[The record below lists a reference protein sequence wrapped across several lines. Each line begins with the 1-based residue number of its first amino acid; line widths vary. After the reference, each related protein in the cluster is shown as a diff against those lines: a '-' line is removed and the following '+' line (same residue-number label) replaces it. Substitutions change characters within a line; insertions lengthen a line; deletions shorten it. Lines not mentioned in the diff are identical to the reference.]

1 MYILSFAEK
10 EDTEKFD
17 KFIAPILFS
26 VIDTH
31 IIMKVDASGKMLFLA
46 TDIVTGKP
54 LPDQEITLLRNISRT
69 HTEKWD
75 PITGNTE
82 KTYLPLT
89 TQAFAT
95 GIVIGRTDGEGYLD
109 KKVDTLPGIE

>member
-1 MYILSFAEK
+1 MRIADGG
-10 EDTEKFD
+10 DTEKFQ

-26 VIDTH
+26 IVDTH

-46 TDIVTGKP
+46 TDIITGKP

-75 PITGNTE
+75 PVTGNTE
-82 KTYLPLT
+82 KIYLPLT

-109 KKVDTLPGIE
+109 KKIDTLPGIE